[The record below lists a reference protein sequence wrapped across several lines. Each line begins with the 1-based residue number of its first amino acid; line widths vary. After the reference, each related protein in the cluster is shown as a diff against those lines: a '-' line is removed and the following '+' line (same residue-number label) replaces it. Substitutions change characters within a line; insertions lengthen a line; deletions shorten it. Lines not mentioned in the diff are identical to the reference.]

1 MSAGA
6 FGGTHAPPA
15 ALINA
20 LALLPPGAPVA
31 LTIDERWMDV
41 SDPDGFGFAV
51 QRLTD
56 QGDLE
61 VVERT
66 RFRHR
71 ITTTGEPVFYELLVG
86 RTAS

>member
-1 MSAGA
+1 MARTRRRQRSS
-6 FGGTHAPPA
+6 THWRSF
-15 ALINA
+15 
-20 LALLPPGAPVA
+20 PGAPVA

-51 QRLTD
+51 QRLLN

-71 ITTTGEPVFYELLVG
+71 VTTTGEPVFYELLVG